1 MKMKNQRSKEK
12 EYIDSLGINA
22 APYVKV
28 FSYWNLKIRKMYGF
42 IVIDFRPGVKKYSAE
57 CGFKNKLTA
66 EKAMEERLDKNDFEV
81 HIK

>member
-12 EYIDSLGINA
+12 EYIDSLGINTT
-22 APYVKV
+22 PYVKI

-42 IVIDFRPGVKKYSAE
+42 MVIDFRPGVRKYSIKY
-57 CGFKNKLTA
+57 GFKNKPMA
-66 EKAMEERLDKNDFEV
+66 EKAMKERLDRNDFEV